1 MLWKSLGCTWQQQ
14 HSLLL
19 KVLTLSLHVSTLSVL
34 SLRSLFWATFSTKGL
49 GMNSTSHKLLY
60 QKQGIE
66 ARRLS
71 HSKHWGSGMA
81 STIQRTTQE
90 YHCKIFSFYFAT
102 TPPINKNKTQI
113 FPQYTGR
120 ISHSNV
126 IFCLIK
132 SSIWN
137 CSLKSWSEILNSKP
151 LH

>member
-49 GMNSTSHKLLY
+49 GTNSTSHKLLY

-113 FPQYTGR
+113 
-120 ISHSNV
+120 ISTVHWENFTQQHY
-126 IFCLIK
+126 ILLDKEQHLKLQFEKLIR
-132 SSIWN
+132 
-137 CSLKSWSEILNSKP
+137 NS
-151 LH
+151 